1 VAFTPTV
8 RTIRSRDI
16 TEAFPI
22 NVGNPSLVSDTWTNT
37 NIQYDCAIGGL
48 PFFFAISNDRQYK
61 RQTAPYKKEQFDNSR
76 EPGEQSLTGWWI
88 RSQSSFHRGQGI
100 TFFDPS
106 AGEEVDY
113 RFKDSQGV
121 DVWTKGQVTL
131 LKKVDASHV
140 TIASSQKLRSIRYG
154 NTDAVLSLDGHDVDK
169 LFARITVSINNK
181 ALTSN
186 VATLT
191 TTAAHGLAVGM
202 EINITG
208 VDATFNG
215 EYRVTGVPTT
225 TTFTYAK
232 TATDVTSTAVS
243 PVGTGTSDIVH
254 FIDYNSGTEDPV
266 YAICDD
272 GATAYWVTNDLDGGT
287 NKAHVYKKALTADS
301 TTADTLMFNINS
313 YLFTAGKV
321 AMDWVKGRIILAADN
336 KVYELTPTTSSIP
349 TPIYTHPTTDYT
361 FTSVAESGAAI
372 YVAGYSGVQSSIY
385 KFTLSTA
392 GAITSLSSAVVAAE
406 MPRGEIIYSMKYYLG
421 YMLIGTSKG
430 IRAAT
435 VSVDDGS
442 ISYGPLIVETAQ
454 PVYDFAFRDRFVW
467 ATTGVNANAGLVRL
481 DLGEQ
486 ISPLRFA
493 YANDVLTSTTNNTTT
508 SCAFLGTSNR
518 IAFTAANSFH
528 FVESL
533 TEYITDG
540 YLQTGFIRYG
550 TLEPKNFKR
559 VRARG
564 DYTFGGMII
573 SPVALDNTVYETAVY
588 NTTYGSPEINIENP
602 QGSQEYIGLKF
613 SLSLYEEPGDTTS
626 TLDTSGPIFKGYQ
639 LRSLPA
645 TPRNHLIELPLYC
658 FDVET
663 DKNNVRT
670 GYDGRAWERIQILED
685 LDSAGDEIIFQD
697 FRTGEQISAIVES
710 VAFNSATPPSG
721 DYSGFGGY
729 LTVLIRETS

>member
-1 VAFTPTV
+1 MAFTPTV
-8 RTIRSRDI
+8 RTIRSKDI

-48 PFFFAISNDRQYK
+48 PFFYAISNDRQYK
-61 RQTAPYKKEQFDNSR
+61 RQTAPYKKEQFDNSK

-131 LKKVDASHV
+131 LKKVNTGHQV
-140 TIASSQKLRSIRYG
+140 VETTQKLRSIRYN
-154 NTDAVLSLDGHDVDK
+154 NTDAVLSLDGYDVDK
-169 LFARITVSINNK
+169 ILSD
-181 ALTSN
+181 
-186 VATLT
+186 
-191 TTAAHGLAVGM
+191 G
-202 EINITG
+202 
-208 VDATFNG
+208 
-215 EYRVTGVPTT
+215 
-225 TTFTYAK
+225 
-232 TATDVTSTAVS
+232 TAVNFVDYNAGTDS
-243 PVGTGTSDIVH
+243 PV
-254 FIDYNSGTEDPV
+254 F
-266 YAICDD
+266 AICDD
-272 GATAYWVTNDLDGGT
+272 GTTAYWATNAIDASV
-287 NKAHVYKKALTADS
+287 NKAHLYKKALTADS
-301 TTADTLMFNINS
+301 TVANSTIFNVNA
-313 YLFTAGKV
+313 YTFTGGKV
-321 AMDWVKGRIILAADN
+321 VMEWVKGRIILAADN
-336 KVYELTPTTSSIP
+336 KVYELTPTSSASAFN
-349 TPIYTHPTTDYT
+349 TPIFTHPTTDYT

-385 KFTLSTA
+385 KFTLSAA
-392 GAITSLSSAVVAAE
+392 GAITSLSSAVVAVE

-421 YMLIGTSKG
+421 YMLIGTNKG

-442 ISYGPLIVETAQ
+442 IAYGPLIVETSQ

-467 ATTGVNANAGLVRL
+467 ATTGVNANAGLIRL
-481 DLGEQ
+481 DLSEQ

-493 YANDVLTSTTNNTTT
+493 YANDVFTSTTTNTTT

-518 IAFTAANSFH
+518 IVFTAASSYH
-528 FVESL
+528 FVESA
-533 TEYITDG
+533 TEYVTDG

-564 DYTFGGMII
+564 DYSNGGMII
-573 SPVALDNTVYETAVY
+573 SPVASDGTVYETAVY
-588 NTTYGSPEINIENP
+588 NTTYGSPEVNIENP

-658 FDVET
+658 YDVET
-663 DKNNVRT
+663 DRNNVRT

-710 VAFNSATPPSG
+710 VAFNSATPPSAN
-721 DYSGFGGY
+721 YSGFGGY

>member
-1 VAFTPTV
+1 MAFTPTV
-8 RTIRSRDI
+8 RTIRSKDI

-48 PFFFAISNDRQYK
+48 PFFLAISNDRQYK

-131 LKKVDASHV
+131 LKKVNAGHV
-140 TIASSQKLRSIRYG
+140 TAASTQKLRSIRYN
-154 NTDAVLSLDGHDVDK
+154 NTDAVLSLDGYDVDK
-169 LFARITVSINNK
+169 ILSD
-181 ALTSN
+181 
-186 VATLT
+186 
-191 TTAAHGLAVGM
+191 G
-202 EINITG
+202 
-208 VDATFNG
+208 
-215 EYRVTGVPTT
+215 
-225 TTFTYAK
+225 
-232 TATDVTSTAVS
+232 TAV
-243 PVGTGTSDIVH
+243 D
-254 FIDYNSGTEDPV
+254 FIDYNTGTDDPV
-266 YAICDD
+266 FSICDD
-272 GATAYWVTNDLDGGT
+272 GTTAYWVTNDLDSGT
-287 NKAHVYKKALTADS
+287 NKGHVYKKALTATS
-301 TTADTLMFNINS
+301 ATADTLMFNINS
-313 YLFTAGKV
+313 YLFTDGKV
-321 AMDWVKGRIILAADN
+321 VMDWVKGRIILAADN
-336 KVYELTPTTSSIP
+336 KVYELTPSTSSLP
-349 TPIYTHPTTDYT
+349 TPIFTHPNTSYT
-361 FTSVAESGAAI
+361 FTSIAESGAAI

-430 IRAAT
+430 VRAAT

-467 ATTGVNANAGLVRL
+467 ATAGVNANAGLIRL

-493 YANDVLTSTTNNTTT
+493 YANDVFTSTTTNTTT

-518 IAFTAANSFH
+518 IVFTAATSFH

-533 TEYITDG
+533 TEYVTDG

-564 DYTFGGMII
+564 DYSSGGMII
-573 SPVALDNTVYETAVY
+573 SPVASDNTVYETAVY
-588 NTTYGSPEINIENP
+588 NTTYGSPEINIESP
-602 QGSQEYIGLKF
+602 SGSQEYIGLKF
-613 SLSLYEEPGDTTS
+613 TLSLYEEPGDTTS

-645 TPRNHLIELPLYC
+645 TPRNHFIELPLYC

-663 DKNNVRT
+663 DRNNVRT
-670 GYDGRAWERIQILED
+670 GYDGRSWERIQRLED